1 MSHTLE
7 LAITVATSVLGS
19 SGLWAF
25 IQAKNA
31 KNAAQSQLMV
41 GLAHIQLV
49 AIAEGY
55 IARGWITHAEYDDIR
70 VYLYDPYRALGGNGS
85 AQRLVQELS
94 LLPSHPPSEEHH
106 DKQDV

>member
-49 AIAEGY
+49 AINEEIGRASCRE
-55 IARGWITHAEYDDIR
+55 R
-70 VYLYDPYRALGGNGS
+70 V
-85 AQRLVQELS
+85 
-94 LLPSHPPSEEHH
+94 
-106 DKQDV
+106 